1 MEARWLRALHP
12 WHDGGAGVVDRRP
25 FKAPGERA
33 MSRRFLEPETRFFQR
48 VLIGEKESPGN
59 HSRFAPAS
67 LEEVELSSFD
77 VRSFGA
83 PSSPL
88 D

>member
-12 WHDGGAGVVDRRP
+12 WHDGGAGVADRRP
-25 FKAPGERA
+25 SAERVLGLA
-33 MSRRFLEPETRFFQR
+33 RHREPETFKTA
-48 VLIGEKESPGN
+48 IGEKESPGN
-59 HSRFAPAS
+59 SRFAPAS